1 MKLTQRLTVLSTL
14 FLSCALAA
22 SPGSATASASTS
34 ASASAASSAPAS
46 ASKPAKRKTHKAAPK
61 KLPKKPAPKT
71 DYVGEA
77 VNFGEWKAVNDFATM
92 MVTKHQFE
100 RSAIDAVIAQIRFV
114 DSAVQL
120 VKPAPP
126 GKPKNWHAYSNLFI
140 EPVRI
145 KAGVTFWN
153 DNAATLAKA
162 EAQFGVPAEIIVGI
176 IGVETVYGR
185 NTGRFRVLDAL
196 TTLAFAYPET
206 PNRAARMDFF
216 RDELEQALLL
226 ARKEKIDPFS
236 LLGSFAGAVG
246 MPQFMPSS
254 VLQFGVDYD
263 GDGIIDL
270 RNSPTDVIGSVAN
283 YLATHGWQ
291 PGASGPIVYTANVSP
306 NRAWEGLIG
315 RELVANLR
323 ADQLQAAGVVANQP
337 LPEGMLFGLIDL
349 QNGADPT
356 EFWLGN
362 ANFFAITQY
371 NRSFFY
377 AMSVIDLGRAV
388 RQQRGG

>member
-1 MKLTQRLTVLSTL
+1 MKLTQRLTALTTL
-14 FLSCALAA
+14 LLSCALAA
-22 SPGSATASASTS
+22 PLSSAAADSASASSS
-34 ASASAASSAPAS
+34 ASASA
-46 ASKPAKRKTHKAAPK
+46 SKSAKRKTHKAAPK
-61 KLPKKPAPKT
+61 KPPKKAAPKT

-77 VNFGEWKAVNDFATM
+77 INFGEWKAVGDFASM
-92 MVTKHQFE
+92 MVTKHGFE

-145 KAGVTFWN
+145 KAGINFWN
-153 DNAATLAKA
+153 ENAATLARA
-162 EAQFGVPAEIIVGI
+162 EAQYGVPAEIIVGI

-263 GDGIIDL
+263 GDGLIDL

-283 YLATHGWQ
+283 YLAKHGWERT
-291 PGASGPIVYTANVSP
+291 STGPIVYTANVSP

-349 QNGADPT
+349 QNGAEPT

-377 AMSVIDLGRAV
+377 AMSVIELGRAV
-388 RQQRGG
+388 RVQRGG

>member
-1 MKLTQRLTVLSTL
+1 MKLTQRLKSFPPLL
-14 FLSCALAA
+14 LACALLA
-22 SPGSATASASTS
+22 
-34 ASASAASSAPAS
+34 APAS
-46 ASKPAKRKTHKAAPK
+46 AQDSTAASASSKPAPK
-61 KLPKKPAPKT
+61 KVAKKSHKKPAKKAAPKT

-77 VNFGEWKAVNDFATM
+77 VNFGEWKAVGDFAAM
-92 MVTKHQFE
+92 MVAKHGFE
-100 RSAIDAVIAQIRFV
+100 RSALDATIAQIRFV

-126 GKPKNWHAYSNLFI
+126 GKPKNWQAYRALFI

-145 KAGVTFWN
+145 KAGVSFWN
-153 DNAATLAKA
+153 DNAELIAKA
-162 EAQFGVPAEIIVGI
+162 EAKYGVPGEIIVGI
-176 IGVETVYGR
+176 LGVETVYGR

-226 ARKEKIDPFS
+226 ARQEKIDPFT

-254 VLQFGVDYD
+254 VLQFGVDAD

-270 RNSPTDVIGSVAN
+270 RNSPADIIYSVAH
-283 YLATHGWQ
+283 YLATHGWD
-291 PGASGPIVYTANVSP
+291 AKATGPIAYPANVSP
-306 NRAWEGLIG
+306 NKAWEGLIG
-315 RELVANLR
+315 KDLVANLS
-323 ADQLQAAGVVANQP
+323 AEQLQAAGVVANKP
-337 LPEGMLFGLIDL
+337 LPEGMTFGLVDL
-349 QNGADPT
+349 QNGAEAT

-377 AMSVIDLGRAV
+377 AMSVIELGRAV
-388 RQQRGG
+388 REQRETR

>member
-1 MKLTQRLTVLSTL
+1 MKFAHCLPVLL
-14 FLSCALAA
+14 ALIVSCAFAAPAA
-22 SPGSATASASTS
+22 SAAASAPAL
-34 ASASAASSAPAS
+34 ASASAAAKA
-46 ASKPAKRKTHKAAPK
+46 PAKRHAKAKTKKTAHKAAAK
-61 KLPKKPAPKT
+61 RPAT
-71 DYVGEA
+71 DYVGEN
-77 VNFGEWKAVNDFATM
+77 VNFGEWKAVSEFAAM
-92 MVTKHQFE
+92 MVAKHQFD
-100 RSAIDAVIAQIRFV
+100 RSALDAVIAQIRFV

-145 KAGVTFWN
+145 GAGVKFWN
-153 DNAATLAKA
+153 EHADVLAKV
-162 EAQFGVPAEIIVGI
+162 EAQYGVPAEIIVGI
-176 IGVETVYGR
+176 LGVETVYGR

-206 PNRAARMDFF
+206 PNRSARMEFF

-254 VLQFGVDYD
+254 VLQFGVDFD

-270 RNSPTDVIGSVAN
+270 RDSPKDVIASVAN

-291 PGASGPIVYTANVSP
+291 SKASGPIVYTANVSP

-323 ADQLQAAGVVANQP
+323 AEQLQAAGVVANQP

-349 QNGADPT
+349 QNGAEPT

-377 AMSVIDLGRAV
+377 AMSVIELGRAV
-388 RQQRGG
+388 RLARGG